1 MHTIGEVV
9 TALENFAP
17 LQYQEGY
24 DNSGLL
30 IGEAGVAVTGVLL
43 TLDVTEKIV
52 DEATLLGANLII
64 CHHPLIFGGLK
75 SITGKTAIEKVV
87 IKCIRNNIAI
97 YAAHTNVDNHSEGV
111 SFKMAEK
118 LNLQNVRPLVTYQGQ
133 LVKLVTFIPLTH
145 VEKVQD
151 AIFKAGAG
159 KIGNYNSCSFNTQGE
174 GTFRAMEG
182 ANPFVGKINELHKEQ
197 EIRFETIL
205 PKHLE
210 NAVIQALLNSH
221 PYEEVAYDL
230 YPLTNH
236 NPLTGA
242 GAVGVLE
249 NEEEPEMFL
258 NRVKEIFACKTIRH
272 TAFLN
277 KKIKKVAVCG
287 GSGYSF
293 LKYAISSRSDVY
305 ITADLKYHQFSET
318 GDKIIIADIGHYESE
333 QFILEVFYEILI
345 KNFSKFAVYFT
356 KVNTN
361 PINYL

>member
-1 MHTIGEVV
+1 MHTIGEVIA
-9 TALENFAP
+9 ALESFAP
-17 LQYQEGY
+17 LQYQESY
-24 DNSGLL
+24 DNSGFL
-30 IGEAGVAVTGVLL
+30 IGEAGTLVTGSLL

-52 DEATLLGANLII
+52 EEATLLGVNLII

-87 IKCIRNNIAI
+87 IKCIRNNIAL
-97 YAAHTNVDNHSEGV
+97 YAVHTNIDNHAKGV
-111 SFKMAEK
+111 SYKMAEK
-118 LNLQNVRPLVTYQGQ
+118 LNLQNIQPLLTYPGQ
-133 LVKLVTFIPLTH
+133 LKKLVTFIPISH
-145 VEKVQD
+145 VEKVQQ
-151 AIFKAGAG
+151 AIFDAGAG
-159 KIGNYNSCSFNTQGE
+159 SIGHYNSCSFNIHGE
-174 GTFRAMEG
+174 GTFQAMEG
-182 ANPFVGKINELHKEQ
+182 ANPFAGKINELHKEQ

-205 PKHLE
+205 PIHLE
-210 NAVIQALLNSH
+210 RAVIKALLGSH

-242 GAVGVLE
+242 GAVGSLE
-249 NEEEPEMFL
+249 KEEDPEMFL
-258 NRVKEIFACKTIRH
+258 YRVKEIFACKTIRH
-272 TAFLN
+272 TDFLN
-277 KKIKKVAVCG
+277 RKIKKVAVCG

-293 LKYAISSRSDVY
+293 LKYAIASNSDVY

-318 GDKIIIADIGHYESE
+318 ADKIIIADIGHYESE